1 MSKLKIFFF
10 FLSIEICSFY
20 QFEQRFGSRNTEYDD
35 CTSVGDTNK
44 CLAFKFTIK
53 GFQCCK
59 VITSPS
65 PICNPM
71 ISPIYLAT
79 NESAKENG
87 KILNREFFGYNLI
100 NDKKT
105 SISMNFE
112 CADGKISYQY
122 ESKNYT
128 DKEQE
133 KLKSPQHCLNHY
145 NKKESTSKST
155 CFNSVVATAGNS
167 GVSCGYYEFDLIMT
181 DNSTAKYQTC
191 FLYNDDIR
199 TTKNM
204 GYLIKQMA
212 ENIADR
218 EAINREKI
226 LNKYIMKGV
235 NNQGKY
241 FIYESLNDTVSTPPG
256 SDGAKFLSNKFAL
269 LLILFYIF
277 SY

>member
-10 FLSIEICSFY
+10 FLSIEICLFY
-20 QFEQRFGSRNTEYDD
+20 QFEQRFSSRNSELDD
-35 CTSVGDTNK
+35 CSAITDMNQ
-44 CLAFKFTIK
+44 CIPFKFTIK

-59 VITSPS
+59 SSVNKNSR
-65 PICNPM
+65 CNPM
-71 ISPIYLAT
+71 VNPIYLAK

-87 KILNREFFGYNLI
+87 KILNREYFGHTLI
-100 NDKKT
+100 NDGLS
-105 SISMNFE
+105 SIVYDFD
-112 CADGKISYQY
+112 CADGKISFQY

-155 CFNSVVATAGNS
+155 CFNSVVAAAGNS

-191 FLYNDDIR
+191 FLYNEDIR

>member
-1 MSKLKIFFF
+1 MSKLKIFLF
-10 FLSIEICSFY
+10 FLSIKICSFY
-20 QFEQRFGSRNTEYDD
+20 QFEQRFGSRNTELDD
-35 CTSVGDTNK
+35 CTYITDLNK
-44 CLAFKFTIK
+44 CLTVTFIAK
-53 GFQCCK
+53 GFKCCK
-59 VITSPS
+59 STLNTDKR
-65 PICNPM
+65 CTPM
-71 ISPIYLAT
+71 VSPIYLAT
-79 NESAKENG
+79 NESAKDNG

-100 NDKKT
+100 NDQKP

-133 KLKSPQHCLNHY
+133 KLKSPQHCLSHY

-212 ENIADR
+212 ESVAVR